1 MIVIEKIEGN
11 IVRLEIGEK
20 FIELPISE
28 FPNDVSEGDVLK
40 FFIDKEETDNVRNST
55 SAKLFS
61 LFNKKR

>member
-40 FFIDKEETDNVRNST
+40 FFIDKEETDKVRNST

>member
-28 FPNDVSEGDVLK
+28 FPKDISEGDVLT
-40 FFIDKEETDNVRNST
+40 FLVDKEKTESIRK
-55 SAKLFS
+55 SASEKLFS